1 MIKEFLKIFW
11 RAGVKEIKPP
21 MRQVMTQDEFSK
33 KNLIGE
39 EEEYQDMNTLIDDF
53 GKVQEQ
59 EDIYSIYN
67 KLPTNNS

>member
-1 MIKEFLKIFW
+1 
-11 RAGVKEIKPP
+11 

-59 EDIYSIYN
+59 EDIDSIYN
-67 KLPTNNS
+67 KLTKNNS